1 MTNKRITAFCG
12 KAPQWLKAAFSIHG
26 VELVEIGTC
35 NSLQAP
41 VAHHIDMM
49 ALPISEKLLVAP
61 ETAFAKDYFPG
72 KEIVV
77 TKERLIPEYPGD
89 VLLNAVWLPD
99 YLICNTNTVAKE
111 ILQMAYEQGKTVIH
125 VNQGYTKCA
134 TCIISDTAI
143 ITEDE
148 SIYEASQDKLDVL
161 LIKKGE
167 ALLPGY
173 EYGFIGG
180 ASALIGDTVYF
191 FGNIEN
197 HPDYE
202 AIQQFIALH
211 NKRIV
216 SLSKEEKLLDIGGI
230 ISYKQNM

>member
-1 MTNKRITAFCG
+1 MTNKRIAAFCG
-12 KAPQWLKAAFSIHG
+12 KAHQWLKEAFLLHNVNLI
-26 VELVEIGTC
+26 EIGTC

-49 ALPISEKLLVAP
+49 ALPISDKLLVTP
-61 ETAFAKDYFPG
+61 ETVFTKDYFPG
-72 KEIVV
+72 KEIFV
-77 TKERLIPEYPGD
+77 TADHLSPKYPGD

-99 YLICNTNTVAKE
+99 YLICNTNTLAKE

-134 TCIISDTAI
+134 TCIVSDTAI

-148 SIYEASQDKLDVL
+148 SIYDACKDKLDVL

-180 ASALIGDTVYF
+180 ASALIDDTIYF
-191 FGNIEN
+191 FGNVLN
-197 HPDYE
+197 HSDYG
-202 AIQQFIALH
+202 AIQQFIIEH

-216 SLSKEEKLLDIGGI
+216 SLSKTEKLLDIGGI
-230 ISYKQNM
+230 IIK

>member
-1 MTNKRITAFCG
+1 MTNKRFTAFCG
-12 KAPQWLKAAFSIHG
+12 KAPRWLKEAFSIHG
-26 VELVEIGTC
+26 VALVEIGTC
-35 NSLQAP
+35 NSLQVP

-49 ALPISEKLLVAP
+49 ALPISDKLLVTP
-61 ETAFAKDYFPG
+61 ETKFLKAHFPG

-77 TKERLIPEYPGD
+77 TEEHISPKYPGD

-111 ILQMAYEQGKTVIH
+111 ILQMAYEQGKTLIH
-125 VNQGYTKCA
+125 VNQGYTKCSI
-134 TCIISDTAI
+134 CIVSDNAI

-148 SIYEASQDKLDVL
+148 SIYEACKDNLDVL
-161 LIKKGE
+161 LIRKGE
-167 ALLPGY
+167 VELPGY

-180 ASALIGDTVYF
+180 ASALTSDTVYF

-197 HPDYE
+197 HSDHE

-216 SLSKEEKLLDIGGI
+216 SLSKTEKLLDIGGI
-230 ISYKQNM
+230 IIK

>member
-12 KAPQWLKAAFSIHG
+12 KAPQWLKEAFSIHG

-49 ALPISEKLLVAP
+49 AIPISDKLLVTP
-61 ETAFAKDYFPG
+61 ETEFVKAYFPG

-99 YLICNTNTVAKE
+99 YLICNTNAVARE
-111 ILQMAYEQGKTVIH
+111 ILQFADEQGKTVIH

-197 HPDYE
+197 HSDYK
-202 AIQQFIALH
+202 AIQQFITLR
-211 NKRIV
+211 NRKIV
-216 SLSKEEKLLDIGGI
+216 SISKDKKLLDIGGI
-230 ISYKQNM
+230 LLN